1 VYAHKPFRITPGVFF
16 SVRPKWS
23 SGGISGVSVLAADT
37 PKLSSLDLQTLAFV
51 AVCLGVMLGVMLI
64 FAWVQQRNVRALAW
78 WGSAYLLGA
87 SSIAIWCAPAPLFDI
102 PSEWAQ
108 TLTFLAC
115 GMIWNGV
122 RLFHGRR
129 LLPTAAFSGA
139 IIWLGLCQ
147 LPDFAAA
154 SNHRVTLSVAIV
166 AMYTFCIAFELNR
179 ERRKSLYSRTAA
191 ILVPFLHG
199 AIFASPLAMQAFL
212 PSVYAASWLTVFT
225 VETMLYAV
233 GAAFIVLLMVK
244 DNDVDLYRSA
254 ASTDPLTG
262 LLNRRA
268 FLEGALSLCARQ
280 ANRGQA
286 VTLLMLD
293 LDHFKSINDRFGHAT
308 GDEVLRVFAGVA
320 RSNMRGGDLVGRL
333 GGEEFAVIV
342 PEPIEFAERIAERL
356 RAAFAAAGVTIDGHV
371 IGATCSIGAASSAEA
386 VADISALIARADA
399 ALYRAK
405 RDGRNRVHVAGQDG
419 QATHDTPPAVV
430 LSETRR
436 SQATKAPRLASGK
449 PQARRVKSVAQA
461 AAQAA
466 AGRSATSRLPSAR

>member
-1 VYAHKPFRITPGVFF
+1 MMSP
-16 SVRPKWS
+16 
-23 SGGISGVSVLAADT
+23 
-37 PKLSSLDLQTLAFV
+37 LDIQTLAFI
-51 AVCLGVMLGVMLI
+51 AVCLGVLLGLMLI
-64 FAWVQQRNVRALAW
+64 FAWIQQRNVRALAW
-78 WGSAYLLGA
+78 WGSAYLIGA
-87 SSIAIWCAPAPLFDI
+87 ASIAFWCAPTPFYQI
-102 PSEWAQ
+102 PSEWSQ

-147 LPDFAAA
+147 LPAFAAD
-154 SNHRVTLSVAIV
+154 SNHRITLGVVIV
-166 AMYTFCIAFELNR
+166 AVYTFCIAFELHR

-191 ILVPFLHG
+191 ILVPFLHA
-199 AIFASPLAMQAFL
+199 AIFLLPVGMQAFL
-212 PSVYAASWLTVFT
+212 PAVYAASWVTVFT
-225 VETMLYAV
+225 LETMLYAV

-254 ASTDPLTG
+254 ASTDALTG

-280 ANRGQA
+280 ANRGLA

-293 LDHFKSINDRFGHAT
+293 LDHFKAINDRFGHAT

-333 GGEEFAVIV
+333 GGEEFAVII

-356 RAAFAAAGVTIDGHV
+356 RAAFEAAGVTIDGQV

-386 VADISALIARADA
+386 VTDISALIARADA

-405 RDGRNRVHVAGQDG
+405 RDGRNRVHVAGHEEPSTQERM
-419 QATHDTPPAVV
+419 PPAVA
-430 LSETRR
+430 LSDSRR
-436 SQATKAPRLASGK
+436 VQAAKGPRLATGK
-449 PQARRVKSVAQA
+449 PQARRVKS

-466 AGRSATSRLPSAR
+466 GGRSATSRLPSAR